1 MLIRI
6 SLIIA
11 ILAGLAVSALN
22 FTKIKEKVTTLQE
35 NLKTETAAHQKAE
48 TSLRATQ
55 KDLDKRTAELKVTQ
69 TTLTN
74 KLEELDKSQQELAAK
89 TKQADKL
96 TEDLA
101 KTKSERDTAQN
112 ELAAFRAAGMTPEQ
126 IVNAAKKIKGLDESL
141 AGSQEENKLLGQ
153 NIKKLE
159 NRLAFYEGGDKP
171 VLLPASLKGKVLV
184 ADPKWNFVVLNIG
197 ENQGILEH
205 GELLVN
211 RKGKLVAKIKISS
224 VQKDRSVANV
234 MPGWQ
239 LGEVMEGDLVIA
251 ANPAS

>member
-11 ILAGLAVSALN
+11 IIAGLAVAGLN
-22 FTKIKEKVTTLQE
+22 FTKIKEKVTTLQT
-35 NLKTETAAHQKAE
+35 NLKTETEAHHKAE
-48 TSLRATQ
+48 TSLAATR
-55 KDLDKRTAELKVTQ
+55 KDLDKTKADLKVTQ

-74 KLEELDKSQQELAAK
+74 KLEELDKSQQELAAQ
-89 TKQADKL
+89 TQRGEKL
-96 TEDLA
+96 TADLN
-101 KTKSERDTAQN
+101 KTKSDLNNAQA
-112 ELAAFRAAGMTPEQ
+112 ELSAFHSAGMTPEQ
-126 IVNAAKKIKGLDESL
+126 IVNAAKQIKGLQDAV
-141 AGSQEENKLLGQ
+141 AGAQDENKLLGQ
-153 NIKKLE
+153 KIRKIE
-159 NRLAFYEGGDKP
+159 NELAIYKTEEYAVP
-171 VLLPASLKGKVLV
+171 LPAGLKGKVLV

-197 ENQGILEH
+197 ENQGILAH

-211 RKGKLVAKIKISS
+211 RNGKLVAKIRISS

-239 LGEVMEGDLVIA
+239 LGEVMEGDQVIP